1 MKTQKVAITIPIKIL
16 SLVDSISRKM
26 DLSRSKYISILLEE
40 KLSEVMESQLKEAYD
55 RVFSDDSVRKEQIKM
70 QANPLKWN
78 LGGEE

>member
-16 SLVDSISRKM
+16 SLIDSISRKM

-40 KLSEVMESQLKEAYD
+40 KLSEVMENQLKEAYD
-55 RVFSDDSVRKEQIKM
+55 RVFSDDSVRKEQIKI
-70 QANPLKWN
+70 QANPLNWN